1 MHTYKMVAILSSQDN
16 KSKQYLILESSHHWC
31 YYLGTKET

>member
-16 KSKQYLILESSHHWC
+16 ISKQYLILESSHHWC